1 VRIKKRKAAE
11 SDEEE
16 ETKQAPLML
25 DDEKVKH
32 LMT

>member
-1 VRIKKRKAAE
+1 VRTKKRKAAE

-16 ETKQAPLML
+16 ETKQAPLGL
-25 DDEKVKH
+25 DDAKVKQ